1 MYRLIPTQFHSFL
14 SPCGQKCE
22 TLDAKWRNGK
32 KDETEQK
39 TTVKESGRYIKKMP
53 TKTRERERKRKR
65 VNGSVHVF
73 CEFLRFLAWLCE
85 MVRNLSSV
93 TLGSVCFDWF
103 LSRVVTCPLSVVSCQ
118 LCILLCFAFGFTT
131 CCHGHGVTSWW
142 CDRQCKESACQS
154 VNVGL
159 MMCFCLFHPLVYNS
173 MLVSALFID
182 TV

>member
-39 TTVKESGRYIKKMP
+39 TTVKESGRYIKKCQQR
-53 TKTRERERKRKR
+53 REREKEREKEWMALYMCFVSFCAFLLGCVKWLGICL
-65 VNGSVHVF
+65 VSHLVVF
-73 CEFLRFLAWLCE
+73 ALIGFCPVLWL
-85 MVRNLSSV
+85 VSYQ
-93 TLGSVCFDWF
+93 W
-103 LSRVVTCPLSVVSCQ
+103 SVVSYAF
-118 LCILLCFAFGFTT
+118 CFAFGFTT

>member
-39 TTVKESGRYIKKMP
+39 TTVKESGRYIKKCQQR
-53 TKTRERERKRKR
+53 RERERKRKR

-73 CEFLRFLAWLCE
+73 CEFLRFLAWFCE

-103 LSRVVTCPLSVVSCQ
+103 LSRVVSYAF
-118 LCILLCFAFGFTT
+118 CFAFSFTT

-142 CDRQCKESACQS
+142 CDRQCKKKESACQS
-154 VNVGL
+154 VNVGP
-159 MMCFCLFHPLVYNS
+159 MMCFCLFHPLVCNS